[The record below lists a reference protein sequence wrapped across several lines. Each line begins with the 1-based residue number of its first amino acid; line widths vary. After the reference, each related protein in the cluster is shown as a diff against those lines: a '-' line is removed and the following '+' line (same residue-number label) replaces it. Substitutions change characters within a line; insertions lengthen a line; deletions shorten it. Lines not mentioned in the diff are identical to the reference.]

1 MQVFAIDTL
10 KVSRRLRETG
20 FDEAQA
26 DAFIATFQEAAET
39 SDVVSKGDL
48 REVETSLRQAIADVR
63 TEVADLRGQL
73 RQTETALR
81 AEIGTVRAELQ
92 AEIGS
97 VGAELQ
103 AEIAAVRAE
112 LHETELRLEPKIE
125 TVRALIGEAKA
136 DILTRVF
143 AMIAGTVVINV
154 IAIFGA
160 MIGIAKLLG
169 H

>member
-1 MQVFAIDTL
+1 VQVFAIDTL
-10 KVSRRLRETG
+10 KVSRRLRDAG

-26 DAFIATFQEAAET
+26 DAFITTFQEAAET

-48 REVETSLRQAIADVR
+48 RDVETSLRQGIADLRAEVVDIR
-63 TEVADLRGQL
+63 TEITDLRGQL

-81 AEIGTVRAELQ
+81 AEIGAVR
-92 AEIGS
+92 
-97 VGAELQ
+97 VELQ

-112 LHETELRLEPKIE
+112 LRETELRLEAKIE
-125 TVRALIGEAKA
+125 AVRALIGEAKA
-136 DILTRVF
+136 DVLTRVF
-143 AMIAGTVVINV
+143 AMIAGAVVINV